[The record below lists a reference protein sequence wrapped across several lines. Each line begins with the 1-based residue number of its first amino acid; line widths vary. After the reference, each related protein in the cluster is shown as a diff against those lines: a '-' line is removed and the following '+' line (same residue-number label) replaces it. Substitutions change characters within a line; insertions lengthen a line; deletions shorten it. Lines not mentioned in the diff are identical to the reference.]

1 MSPVTIPKQHKAA
14 VYDKPGSV
22 SISLTMVETPE
33 PGFSQV
39 LINLWVPRLPL
50 FLLGRKHLLTRNHG
64 SRTHSGVCHSDLGV
78 MTNSWRA
85 LPFPTPERQVGG
97 HEGVGV
103 VVKIGPGCDNAGIK
117 EGDRVGVKWVAV
129 PCLSGSDGLC
139 LNGKISG
146 YYTPGTFQQYV
157 LGPADYVTPIPD
169 SVPSE
174 LAAPMLCAGVTV
186 YAALKR
192 SRAQPGDFVV
202 ISGAGGGLGHL
213 ATSIGSRGLGLRI
226 IGVDHGS
233 KEALVKEN
241 GAEAF
246 VNITRF
252 PRDDDGA
259 AIAEHVKSLTGGHG
273 AHAVIVCTAS
283 NGAYA
288 QAVSMLRFNGS
299 LVCVGIPEGDLVPIA
314 TASPAR
320 MVFKQLS
327 IQGSAVGNRRDALEV
342 LDLVARGIIKP
353 HVRTETMEKLKEV
366 FEDMAKGLISGR
378 VVIDLA

>member
-1 MSPVTIPKQHKAA
+1 MLPVTIPKQHKAA
-14 VYDKPGSV
+14 VYDKPGSGSTNV
-22 SISLTMVETPE
+22 TMVDTPE
-33 PGFSQV
+33 PRFGQV
-39 LINLWVPRLPL
+39 LINL
-50 FLLGRKHLLTRNHG
+50 HG
-64 SRTHSGVCHSDLGV
+64 IRTHSGVCHSDLGV

-85 LPFPTPERQVGG
+85 LPFPTPEGQVGG

-117 EGDRVGVKWVAV
+117 EGDRVGVKWVAAVEV

-157 LGPADYVTPIPD
+157 LGPADYVTPILD

-192 SRAQPGDFVV
+192 SRAQTGDFVV

-213 ATSIGSRGLGLRI
+213 ATSIGSRSLGLRV

-233 KEALVKEN
+233 KKALVKEN

-246 VNITRF
+246 VDTTCF
-252 PRDDDGA
+252 PKDDKGA
-259 AIAEHVKSLTGGHG
+259 AIAGHVKGLTGGHG
-273 AHAVIVCTAS
+273 AHSVIVCTAS
-283 NGAYA
+283 NGTYA
-288 QAVSMLRFNGS
+288 QAVPMLRFNGS

-314 TASPAR
+314 TASPAPL
-320 MVFKQLS
+320 VFKQLA
-327 IQGSAVGNRRDALEV
+327 IQGSAVGTRRDALEV
-342 LDLVARGIIKP
+342 PDLVARGIVKP
-353 HVRTETMEKLKEV
+353 HVRAEKIEKLKEV
-366 FEDMAKGLISGR
+366 FEKMDKGLISGR
-378 VVIDLA
+378 VVIDLS

>member
-1 MSPVTIPKQHKAA
+1 
-14 VYDKPGSV
+14 
-22 SISLTMVETPE
+22 MVETPE
-33 PGFSQV
+33 PGFGQV
-39 LINLWVPRLPL
+39 LINL
-50 FLLGRKHLLTRNHG
+50 
-64 SRTHSGVCHSDLGV
+64 THSGVCHSDFGV

-85 LPFPTPERQVGG
+85 LPFPTPKGQVGG
-97 HEGVGV
+97 HEGVGA
-103 VVKIGPGCDNAGIK
+103 VVKIGPGCDNVGIK
-117 EGDRVGVKWVAV
+117 EGDRVGVKWVAGV
-129 PCLSGSDGLC
+129 CGTCLPCLSGSDGLC

-213 ATSIGSRGLGLRI
+213 VTSIGSRGLGLRI

-233 KEALVKEN
+233 KEALVKDN
-241 GAEAF
+241 GAEVF
-246 VNITRF
+246 VDITRF

-259 AIAEHVKSLTGGHG
+259 AITEHVKGLTGGHG
-273 AHAVIVCTAS
+273 AHAVIVCAAS

-288 QAVSMLRFNGS
+288 QAVPMLRFNGS

-314 TASPAR
+314 TASPAP
-320 MVFKQLS
+320 MIFKQLS

-353 HVRTETMEKLKEV
+353 HVRTEKMEKLKEV
-366 FEDMAKGLISGR
+366 FEDMDKGLISGR
-378 VVIDLA
+378 IVIDLA